1 MKEKG
6 QVDDVSRKLD
16 VLIRLQAFALLDGK
30 SKRDQL
36 NILAFAGMQPK
47 EISEILDTTSNTI
60 SVELYKLR
68 KEKRLG
74 PKSK

>member
-1 MKEKG
+1 MKDQDLE
-6 QVDDVSRKLD
+6 VSKRLD
-16 VLIRLQAFALLDGK
+16 ILIRLQVFALLDGK

-47 EISEILDTTSNTI
+47 EISEILSTTANTV